1 MVNAEV
7 LSSTSASYSA
17 KRDVRI
23 VVVIHHR
30 LVNMSDAIRYGSSA
44 WYGDAAKR
52 ITSPYYV
59 TYWLDAGCIAAPVV
73 RIKQR

>member
-7 LSSTSASYSA
+7 SSSTSASYSA

-30 LVNMSDAIRYGSSA
+30 SVIVSDATRYSSSA
-44 WYGDAAKR
+44 WYGGAAKR
-52 ITSPYYV
+52 ITPPYCV
-59 TYWLDAGCIAAPVV
+59 TYWLDTGHIAAPGV
-73 RIKQR
+73 RIEQR

>member
-7 LSSTSASYSA
+7 SSSTSASYSA

-44 WYGDAAKR
+44 SYGDAAKR
-52 ITSPYYV
+52 ITLPYLV
-59 TYWLDAGCIAAPVV
+59 TYWLDAGCIAVPVV